1 MFDFAGIKSPAVLI
15 AGECMLELALPE
27 GLVGASPATK
37 LAMGGDTLNTAVY
50 LSRLGAKVSYL
61 TALGDDPY
69 SEWMLEQWRGEG
81 VDTSAV
87 QRLAGA
93 VPGMYAIQ
101 TDAHGERSFHYWRA
115 QSAAKQ
121 WFSSERSKT
130 QWLELLSPFGVFY
143 LSGIT
148 LSLMT
153 DAGRETLVAAL
164 QEWRARGGCVVFDIN
179 FRPKGWVSRP
189 QAQQVMSAML
199 TVTDVGLPTLDDEQ
213 DLFDGQSEEDV
224 IARYQTAGVTEILI
238 KRGPSGVVIAG
249 GAERFEVPARRVDKV
264 VDTTGAGDSFNAGY
278 LAGRLAQLTP
288 EQAALQAHQLAAAVI
303 GARGAIIP
311 RSQTSVLAHGG
322 SGLSDSGS
330 LL

>member
-1 MFDFAGIKSPAVLI
+1 MFDFGGLKSLAVLI

-27 GLVGASPATK
+27 GLVGVSPSTK

-50 LSRLGAKVSYL
+50 LSRLGAEVSYL

-69 SEWMLEQWRGEG
+69 SEWMLEQWRSEG
-81 VDTSAV
+81 VNTSAV

-93 VPGMYAIQ
+93 LPGLYAIQ

-153 DAGRETLVAAL
+153 DAGRETLLAAL
-164 QEWRARGGCVVFDIN
+164 REWRTRGGCVVFDIN

-189 QAQQVMSAML
+189 HAQQVMSAML

-213 DLFDGQSEEDV
+213 DLFDGQSEEEV
-224 IARYQTAGVTEILI
+224 IARYQAAGVTEVLI

-249 GAERFEVPARRVDKV
+249 GAERREVPARKVDHV
-264 VDTTGAGDSFNAGY
+264 VDTTGAGDSFNGGY
-278 LAGRLAQLTP
+278 LAGRLAQLKP

-303 GARGAIIP
+303 GVRGAIIP
-311 RSQTSVLAHGG
+311 RGQTDPLSAGG
-322 SGLSDSGS
+322 SEGSSGELGL
-330 LL
+330 